1 MKPFR
6 VLVTIAIALLL
17 SSPVSGQTVRVV
29 AVAEFADDSTGGLL
43 IGAKQMN
50 HNLGSYLSDRG
61 QGRIRVVAA
70 SEVQAAMQARG
81 YAVDDLISPS
91 RSAEVAR
98 AVGADWMITG
108 RWTHLDADREAIRR
122 MGVTT
127 ANGDAAITIRIVE
140 ATTRR
145 ILLEDSFWSHTS
157 GGGPWAVLLRA
168 ALGALQNA
176 ADRIVQL

>member
-1 MKPFR
+1 MNPFR
-6 VLVTIAIALLL
+6 ALVSVAISLLL
-17 SSPVSGQTVRVV
+17 ASPVSGQAVRVV

-50 HNLGSYLSDRG
+50 HNLGSYLAERA
-61 QGRIRVVAA
+61 QGRIRVIPA
-70 SEVQAAMQARG
+70 SEVRAAMLARG

-108 RWTHLDADREAIRR
+108 RWTHLDADRETIRPR
-122 MGVTT
+122 EATT
-127 ANGDAAITIRIVE
+127 ADGDAAITIRVVE

-145 ILLEDSFWSHTS
+145 ILLEDSFWSHAS
-157 GGGPWAVLLRA
+157 GGGPWAVLLWA